1 MFDWNLSSTGCW
13 QSGFSSQLWIS
24 RNEKTNLEFKKSGWS
39 LPALH
44 ISHIPLAKRA
54 LWLSFITKIMIKIA
68 QNSPVQHKNTRNS
81 LVILF
86 FYFWYWPKGLK
97 GVEHER
103 LWSYSKF
110 RGAFQFEGFYQ
121 KSILL
126 LNFAKKFKLKKLL
139 AIKVRYVRTVDVPS
153 AQTRTVS
160 WPQDCLDRSYGRKLN
175 GLRIDVN
182 RTEVFF
188 KVKFKHTVEARW
200 KSVFIRCQ
208 MLSTLP
214 NVYKRT

>member
-126 LNFAKKFKLKKLL
+126 LNFAKKFRFKNYWPSKSGMFEPLTSP
-139 AIKVRYVRTVDVPS
+139 VHRRGQFHDPRTVW
-153 AQTRTVS
+153 T
-160 WPQDCLDRSYGRKLN
+160 G
-175 GLRIDVN
+175 
-182 RTEVFF
+182 
-188 KVKFKHTVEARW
+188 HMVENWMA
-200 KSVFIRCQ
+200 
-208 MLSTLP
+208 LEST
-214 NVYKRT
+214 

>member
-86 FYFWYWPKGLK
+86 YFTFGTGQRAWRGLNMRDYGHTRNSAAHFNLRVSTKKVFYFSISLKSLDSKITGHQSQVCSNRWRPQCTDEDSFMTPGLSGQVIWSKIEWP
-97 GVEHER
+97 
-103 LWSYSKF
+103 
-110 RGAFQFEGFYQ
+110 
-121 KSILL
+121 
-126 LNFAKKFKLKKLL
+126 
-139 AIKVRYVRTVDVPS
+139 
-153 AQTRTVS
+153 
-160 WPQDCLDRSYGRKLN
+160 
-175 GLRIDVN
+175 
-182 RTEVFF
+182 
-188 KVKFKHTVEARW
+188 
-200 KSVFIRCQ
+200 
-208 MLSTLP
+208 
-214 NVYKRT
+214 